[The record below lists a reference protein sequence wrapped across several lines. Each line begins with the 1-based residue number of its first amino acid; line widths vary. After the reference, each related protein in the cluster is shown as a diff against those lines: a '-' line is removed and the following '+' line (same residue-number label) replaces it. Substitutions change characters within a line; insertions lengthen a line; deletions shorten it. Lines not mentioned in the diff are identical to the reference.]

1 MDWWLERGVRHEIVI
16 RGVDVFGNEALGC
29 DQGSRS
35 QVLLVFMSGIRFLC
49 LGNRNQLELA

>member
-1 MDWWLERGVRHEIVI
+1 MRHEIVI
-16 RGVDVFGNEALGC
+16 RVVDVFGNEAIGC
-29 DQGSRS
+29 DQGSRG